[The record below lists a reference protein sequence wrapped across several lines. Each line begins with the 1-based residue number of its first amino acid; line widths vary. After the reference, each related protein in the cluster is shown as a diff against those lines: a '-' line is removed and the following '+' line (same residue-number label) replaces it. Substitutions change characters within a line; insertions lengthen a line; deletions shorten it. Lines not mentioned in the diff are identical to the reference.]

1 MFTGGSEFSDFPEGV
16 RSYDRQD
23 DKIRKLPR
31 MESSLSSNF
40 EGLKVDRLHRT
51 NHSGTFQFKI
61 SCKKEKK
68 AYRDKTNRDS
78 IQVS

>member
-1 MFTGGSEFSDFPEGV
+1 MTGRIIRLGNYPEW
-16 RSYDRQD
+16 S
-23 DKIRKLPR
+23 
-31 MESSLSSNF
+31 SSLSSNF